1 MNKSIKENVT
11 DDNTRVLDDIVRTTK
26 AKKDVGVRY
35 MKSWEIE
42 REIKE
47 QGIKEGFEKGR
58 AKERAN
64 TERERKR
71 AETAEARVR
80 ELEAKLEKLAK

>member
-47 QGIKEGFEKGR
+47 EGIKEGFEKGR
-58 AKERAN
+58 EKERVN

-71 AETAEARVR
+71 AEIAEARVR